1 MTIIIRPVPS
11 DGDESEG
18 EKVEESYSEQK
29 SIKINIQWHD
39 YSYLEYVEKD
49 FLKAVVVSN

>member
-29 SIKINIQWHD
+29 SIKINIQ
-39 YSYLEYVEKD
+39 
-49 FLKAVVVSN
+49 